1 MNPEFA
7 ESHKYGMGTVITH
20 RVYGARRMEALCAA
34 EEETHR
40 LELLLSRFLP
50 ESEIARVND
59 AVGQYAVRVSD
70 ETLEVL
76 TIARNFSERSCGAF
90 DVTVG
95 PLVSLWSVCNRTARP
110 PDKSE
115 IDKVLTLVDFQAL
128 SLDPVKKTA
137 GLNKPR
143 QSLDLGGVGKG
154 YASDKILEVF
164 KRHGIESAFTN
175 FGGNVATLG
184 TRPDGTLWRVGIRH
198 PRKSVALIGAVD
210 VENCSVVT
218 SGDDQRYF
226 VASDGKRYHH
236 ILDPRTG
243 YPSESGLLS
252 ATVVSKSAAMADTL
266 STILFVEGIQNGLK
280 VLHQF
285 PDAGALLVGNDLT
298 VYITNNLAR
307 MFTAADGVRSKI
319 LEN

>member
-1 MNPEFA
+1 M
-7 ESHKYGMGTVITH
+7 
-20 RVYGARRMEALCAA
+20 
-34 EEETHR
+34 
-40 LELLLSRFLP
+40 
-50 ESEIARVND
+50 
-59 AVGQYAVRVSD
+59 
-70 ETLEVL
+70 L
-76 TIARNFSERSCGAF
+76 T
-90 DVTVG
+90 
-95 PLVSLWSVCNRTARP
+95 
-110 PDKSE
+110 
-115 IDKVLTLVDFQAL
+115 
-128 SLDPVKKTA
+128 
-137 GLNKPR
+137 
-143 QSLDLGGVGKG
+143 GGVGR

-266 STILFVEGIQNGLK
+266 STILFVEGIQ
-280 VLHQF
+280 
-285 PDAGALLVGNDLT
+285 
-298 VYITNNLAR
+298 
-307 MFTAADGVRSKI
+307 TA
-319 LEN
+319 